1 MRGQCAFWMVSSCQS
16 CLKFTA
22 SSFMYTGLAF
32 AITHTVFRYSCHSNM
47 KLTLVPTK
55 TQSLF
60 IKHFYIVHFPFAPSL
75 HPSLFTSGHF
85 SFFLFLFGRFNAFT
99 PPLHSC
105 GCFIH
110 QSRHYSTNPTASSF
124 APLHLPLHHPPP
136 SPTHGLSLEAYTL
149 PAPLPLSSL
158 LLSPWRSHSY
168 SYFSAL
174 LWNLTVQQTHIL
186 YTVYIHTAWLLP
198 KLGKVWKCWG
208 YEYKNKRGRSLM
220 EVPVS
225 INKTVMMLKDDKVW
239 QYTTSVG
246 SFYSAGR
253 AAKTP

>member
-32 AITHTVFRYSCHSNM
+32 AITHTVFKYSCHSNM

-136 SPTHGLSLEAYTL
+136 PQHMVC
-149 PAPLPLSSL
+149 
-158 LLSPWRSHSY
+158 PWRPIHSQ
-168 SYFSAL
+168 L
-174 LWNLTVQQTHIL
+174 LC
-186 YTVYIHTAWLLP
+186 P
-198 KLGKVWKCWG
+198 
-208 YEYKNKRGRSLM
+208 S
-220 EVPVS
+220 PP
-225 INKTVMMLKDDKVW
+225 
-239 QYTTSVG
+239 
-246 SFYSAGR
+246 FY
-253 AAKTP
+253 

>member
-1 MRGQCAFWMVSSCQS
+1 MPS
-16 CLKFTA
+16 
-22 SSFMYTGLAF
+22 
-32 AITHTVFRYSCHSNM
+32 HTLRYSCHSNM

-124 APLHLPLHHPPP
+124 APLHLPLHHPPLPNTWSVPGGLYTP
-136 SPTHGLSLEAYTL
+136 SSSAPLLPFTESLEV
-149 PAPLPLSSL
+149 SL
-158 LLSPWRSHSY
+158 LL
-168 SYFSAL
+168 
-174 LWNLTVQQTHIL
+174 IL
-186 YTVYIHTAWLLP
+186 
-198 KLGKVWKCWG
+198 
-208 YEYKNKRGRSLM
+208 
-220 EVPVS
+220 
-225 INKTVMMLKDDKVW
+225 
-239 QYTTSVG
+239 
-246 SFYSAGR
+246 
-253 AAKTP
+253 